1 MNVLKTAMIIYNPAA
16 GQNKFHKIMPEVER
30 LLVQAG
36 YEVTLVSSTEEPGS
50 ITKIAF
56 QAASE
61 GWQAI
66 IAAGGDG
73 TVNEVVNGIMRSN
86 NRPVLGILPI
96 GTTNDYARALGFQ
109 KDPILAAKQIAKRN
123 IVKVDIG
130 KCNQD
135 EYFINNAAIGKIT
148 EITYAVSEQKK
159 KRFGRLAYLFD
170 GLKMLPQLKSVDV
183 QMDFDGETFEG
194 PILLSFINNSH
205 TVGGLESLVK
215 KAKINDGYFDLLILK
230 KVSPARLFSLFLLL
244 KRGTHLESDDVIY
257 RRVKNVEITGRTP
270 LNFSYDG
277 VYGGET
283 PYTVQCLH
291 QALEVFADQDK
302 LKNAP
307 Y

>member
-1 MNVLKTAMIIYNPAA
+1 MNMLKTAMIIYNPAA
-16 GQNKFHKIMPEVER
+16 GQNKFHKIMPDVE
-30 LLVQAG
+30 LLLNQAG
-36 YEVTLVSSTEEPGS
+36 YEVTLVSSTEEPES

-73 TVNEVVNGIMRSN
+73 TVNETVNGIMRSN

-96 GTTNDYARALGFQ
+96 GTTNDYARALGFH
-109 KDPILAAKQIAKRN
+109 KDPVKAAKQIAKRK
-123 IVKVDIG
+123 VLKVDIG
-130 KCNQD
+130 KCNEN
-135 EYFINNAAIGKIT
+135 EYFINNAALGKIT
-148 EITYAVSEQKK
+148 EITYAVSKKKK
-159 KRFGRLAYLFD
+159 KRYGRLAYLLA
-170 GLKMLPQLKSVDV
+170 GLKMLPHLKPVDV
-183 QMDFDGETFEG
+183 QMNFDGETFAG

-215 KAKINDGYFDLLILK
+215 NAIINDGYFDLLILK

-244 KRGTHLESDDVIY
+244 KRGTHLESADVIY
-257 RRVKNVEITGRTP
+257 RRVKKVEIAGDT

-277 VYGGET
+277 VYGGKT
-283 PYTVQCLH
+283 PYTVECLH
-291 QALEVFADQDK
+291 QALDVFADQEM
-302 LKNAP
+302 LKKES

>member
-1 MNVLKTAMIIYNPAA
+1 MNVFKTAMIIYNPAA
-16 GQNKFHKIMPEVER
+16 GQNKFHKTMPEVEQ
-30 LLVQAG
+30 LLNQAG
-36 YEVTLVSSTEEPGS
+36 YEVTLVSSTKDPKS

-56 QAASE
+56 QASNE

-86 NRPVLGILPI
+86 KRPVLGILPF
-96 GTTNDYARALGFQ
+96 GTTNDYARALGFH
-109 KDPILAAKQIAKRN
+109 KDPIEAARQIAERKTM
-123 IVKVDIG
+123 KVDIG
-130 KCNQD
+130 KGNED
-135 EYFINNAAIGKIT
+135 EYFINNAALGKIT
-148 EITYAVSEQKK
+148 EITYAVSEREK
-159 KRFGRLAYLFD
+159 KRYGRLAYLFN
-170 GLKMLPQLKSVDV
+170 GLKMLPQLKPVDV
-183 QMDFDGETFEG
+183 RMEFDGETFEG

-205 TVGGLESLVK
+205 TVGGLESLVRD
-215 KAKINDGYFDLLILK
+215 AKINDGYFDLLILK

-244 KRGTHLESDDVIY
+244 KRGTHLQSEDVIY
-257 RRVKNVEITGRTP
+257 RRVKNVKVAGDTP

-283 PYTVQCLH
+283 PYTVECLH

-302 LKNAP
+302 LKSMS